1 MHTLLTRVHLKG
13 YRNIQDTETTFREG
27 LNIIIGPNGCG
38 KTNFLWLLANIDN
51 KKTNDLNISAEI
63 EQKGV
68 YDIDINAVYGMK
80 YTHIIDED
88 EIKKNFSVF
97 KEIDNYKGKL
107 HFVSSDSISLLN
119 FSTPTEIEC
128 FTLPKSITFQFFKH
142 LNKRFITESIKNSVL
157 NYLLTKRNLVD
168 VSKLNIFDLSFEQK
182 TIDILKK
189 YTPIQDIRVESPQY
203 RNEIKKLSETEISI
217 SNLMYGFKT
226 NNEWFKWNELS
237 DGTRRIAWI
246 VLNIFLINS
255 SIILID
261 APEFGIHPHQLRLLM
276 EFIKD
281 ESENKQI
288 IITTHS
294 PEVLDVLES
303 HELDRIKIARY
314 DEVRGTTVIE
324 GLSEK
329 KMALIQKYIKN
340 TSLLSNYWSNIG
352 LENTKKSF

>member
-1 MHTLLTRVHLKG
+1 MHTHLTRVHLKG

-38 KTNFLWLLANIDN
+38 KTNFLWLLANIDREEVN
-51 KKTNDLNISAEI
+51 RIKISGEFIANREVAEPWDIKISHKRNENNIIEKYCLIKTEDFYMEGISVFKLNISRLLLS
-63 EQKGV
+63 
-68 YDIDINAVYGMK
+68 
-80 YTHIIDED
+80 
-88 EIKKNFSVF
+88 FSIP
-97 KEIDNYKGKL
+97 K
-107 HFVSSDSISLLN
+107 
-119 FSTPTEIEC
+119 EIEC
-128 FTLPKSITFQFFKH
+128 FSSGNTMLVESVESEYDLYYINESKNDLLIDLFTNRFPNFPKIQPSE
-142 LNKRFITESIKNSVL
+142 LN
-157 NYLLTKRNLVD
+157 
-168 VSKLNIFDLSFEQK
+168 FEQK

-189 YTPIQDIRVESPQY
+189 YTPIQDIRVEFPQ
-203 RNEIKKLSETEISI
+203 REDEITLINGDEIRI

-226 NNEWFKWNELS
+226 NGEWFKWNELS
-237 DGTRRIAWI
+237 DGTRRITWI
-246 VLNIFLINS
+246 VLNILLTDNK
-255 SIILID
+255 IILIEE
-261 APEFGIHPHQLRLLM
+261 PELGIHPHQLARLM
-276 EFIKD
+276 DFIKD
-281 ESENKQI
+281 QSEHKQI